1 MAQACLTQYFTPKR
15 SRRSSTILA
24 NGESIKSQK
33 RKLIFDDENNENVC
47 TLSINSNKKRRIS
60 PTQPT
65 DGYLQGCDLDQI
77 DKLPLSRKNRNDEI
91 KFKTFERQKQR
102 LVQVA
107 DMNELREH
115 LKVVRTHIEE
125 IKQQNVITSKEND
138 DNNNQKKF
146 IPAHERFAHLLVEKP
161 SVNESSLTPIKK
173 IASPAD
179 LRRCVQTTENER
191 FKKVLSKVDQTILE
205 TLPITP
211 SKQIVGINNRLLE
224 QIRLKE
230 ESRNQLIS
238 LENTGII
245 KNEEQRS
252 KNYEIFHHMREAM
265 NIIDQLFTTERQ
277 VALECD
283 RIHNKLI
290 ELHSARYK
298 KDQAIEILDFIVKSM
313 EECAPGYLIPMKLR
327 NKQYIKINRANITMV
342 ILNDYIEKKLI
353 ELGE

>member
-47 TLSINSNKKRRIS
+47 TLFNNSNKKRRIS

-107 DMNELREH
+107 DVNELREH

-138 DNNNQKKF
+138 DNNNQ
-146 IPAHERFAHLLVEKP
+146 
-161 SVNESSLTPIKK
+161 
-173 IASPAD
+173 
-179 LRRCVQTTENER
+179 
-191 FKKVLSKVDQTILE
+191 
-205 TLPITP
+205 
-211 SKQIVGINNRLLE
+211 
-224 QIRLKE
+224 
-230 ESRNQLIS
+230 
-238 LENTGII
+238 
-245 KNEEQRS
+245 
-252 KNYEIFHHMREAM
+252 
-265 NIIDQLFTTERQ
+265 
-277 VALECD
+277 
-283 RIHNKLI
+283 
-290 ELHSARYK
+290 
-298 KDQAIEILDFIVKSM
+298 
-313 EECAPGYLIPMKLR
+313 
-327 NKQYIKINRANITMV
+327 
-342 ILNDYIEKKLI
+342 
-353 ELGE
+353 